1 MVADLHRRAAALVH
15 PLTISESGPLDS
27 SASLKSPAVRVAPQ
41 RVESMSLHGFRNGIS
56 PWQRHIR
63 AESIATMQRAESSGV
78 PDVGP
83 RTLSPLVAGLLA
95 RRQGPLE
102 DGKPRAVSGRRTGPE
117 LNPSETLEAAAVF
130 HPVSPP
136 HPLRKVIGY
145 ITLSW

>member
-1 MVADLHRRAAALVH
+1 MEELHRKAAALVH
-15 PLTISESGPLDS
+15 PLATIESGP
-27 SASLKSPAVRVAPQ
+27 VAYSGPKPPVVHVPPQ

-136 HPLRKVIGY
+136 HPLHKVIGY
-145 ITLSW
+145 NTLSW